1 MRIVLLGPPGSGKGT
16 QATRLAQRLAVPQLS
31 TGDMLRAAASAG
43 TSIGKKAKVMMERG
57 ELVSNELV
65 VAVVVERLSQPDARN
80 GFVLDGFP
88 RTVAQASALD
98 DVLLTEELDLDC
110 VLELK
115 VDEEVLLG
123 RILNRAREAQ
133 VNGHSVRADDT
144 EEALKVRL
152 QEYRRQTQPLTDY
165 YRSKG
170 ILKCVDGLQ
179 SVDRVA
185 TSVTEALST

>member
-1 MRIVLLGPPGSGKGT
+1 
-16 QATRLAQRLAVPQLS
+16 
-31 TGDMLRAAASAG
+31 
-43 TSIGKKAKVMMERG
+43 
-57 ELVSNELV
+57 
-65 VAVVVERLSQPDARN
+65 
-80 GFVLDGFP
+80 
-88 RTVAQASALD
+88 
-98 DVLLTEELDLDC
+98 LLTEELDLDC

-152 QEYRRQTQPLTDY
+152 QEYRRQTEPLTDY